1 MPRNLD
7 FTDEAADDLAAM
19 RRWYSQPG
27 AGAAAKRRA
36 QAIVDAIERLR
47 DMPCLPARGRRPG
60 TREFTAQGHRI
71 IYRVDPD
78 TDSNT
83 TAGDVLVLRV
93 FGPGQDR
100 SAL

>member
-1 MPRNLD
+1 MQRALD
-7 FTDEAADDLAAM
+7 FTDEALDDLAAM

-36 QAIVDAIERLR
+36 QAIVGAIERLR
-47 DMPCLPARGRRPG
+47 DMPCLPTRGRRPG
-60 TREFTAQGHRI
+60 TRELSSQGHRI

-78 TDSNT
+78 TGSNA

-100 SAL
+100 SS